1 MKVYLIGAGPGDPE
15 LITVKARRVMDLCD
29 AVVYDDLIPD
39 EILSLAHLQAQRIYV
54 GKRGGKESMKQ
65 PEINEL
71 LVSLARQGL
80 TIARLKGGDP
90 CIFGRGGE
98 EALFLKEHGIPF
110 EIIPGITSAIAGPV
124 SAGIPPTHRGMASSV
139 TFVTAHEDPAKEAG
153 FLDWPHLAEET
164 GTIVFLMGAGRISA
178 IASRLIEEGMGPDT
192 PCALVQDAT
201 TFQQRHIVSTLG
213 SVGMEAKRHGFASPC
228 IIVVGRVVSLSEK
241 LYASKDQALKG
252 MSVLITRPDHLA
264 FETASLFASKGARAV
279 IYPLIEISPLSFS
292 IPDIASYGMF
302 IFTSQNAV
310 TLFLDKLFSDEGKDA
325 RAFSGVEILCIGP
338 KTRKTL
344 RSYGIVADGM
354 AQEFRA
360 EGIVELLEGRDLAG
374 KKVCLP
380 RAKGARPYLVEAL
393 QEKGAHVDEIFVYE
407 TVLPE
412 GASADGFLKAL
423 EGIDTAVFTS
433 PSGIKHAIELLKG
446 EAAILSS
453 KRLVAIGP
461 VTAKAMEGYGL
472 KPELVA
478 QEYTDDGI
486 IKVLLGETS

>member
-15 LITVKARRVMDLCD
+15 LITIKARRVMNECD

-39 EILSLAHLQAQRIYV
+39 EILSLAQAEARKIYV
-54 GKRGGKESMKQ
+54 GKRSGKEYMKQ

-71 LVSLARQGL
+71 LVSLARQGR

-139 TFVTAHEDPAKEAG
+139 TFVTAHEDPTKEAG
-153 FLDWPHLAEET
+153 FLDWAHLAEET
-164 GTIVFLMGAGRISA
+164 GTIVFLMGAGRIGA
-178 IASRLIEEGMGPDT
+178 IASRLMEEGMSPDT

-201 TFQQRHIVSTLG
+201 TFHQRHIVSTLG
-213 SVGMEAKRHGFASPC
+213 SLEIEAKRHGIASPC
-228 IIVVGRVVSLSEK
+228 IIVVGKVASLSEK
-241 LYASKDQALKG
+241 LYTSYDLPLKG

-279 IYPLIEISPLSFS
+279 IYPLIEITPLPFEM
-292 IPDIASYGMF
+292 PDLKDYDMF

-310 TLFLDKLFSDEGKDA
+310 TLFLDTLFSEGTDA
-325 RAFSGVEILCIGP
+325 RAFQGIEILCIGP
-338 KTRKTL
+338 KTRDAL
-344 RSYGIVADGM
+344 RSCGIIADGM
-354 AQEFRA
+354 AREFRA
-360 EGIVELLEGRDLAG
+360 EGIVELLGGRDLIG

-393 QEKGAHVDEIFVYE
+393 QEKGAHVDEILVYE
-407 TVLPE
+407 TFLPRGANREDFLRAIE
-412 GASADGFLKAL
+412 GV
-423 EGIDTAVFTS
+423 DTAIFTS
-433 PSGIKHAIELLKG
+433 PSSIRHAVELLGG
-446 EAAILSS
+446 ELGAISS

-461 VTAKAMEGYGL
+461 VTAKAMESYGL
-472 KPELVA
+472 KPQLVA
-478 QEYTDDGI
+478 EEYTDEGI
-486 IKVLLGETS
+486 IKALSGEPS